1 MLPVTWKRHLMM
13 LLIRTIAFA
22 LLFLAGFA
30 PWCSAEETALDRY
43 IAKPDAAYSY
53 THYLTQRKCGYTV
66 YFLTMTSQ
74 QWRTEEEVDRILWEH
89 EMQIC
94 VPWNACLH
102 KKHTAILL
110 IDGGS
115 NGKPLPT
122 EANEELVLGALLSKS
137 VVATVRQVP
146 NQPLYFADE
155 GGRKRKE
162 DEILAYSLNKYL
174 ETEDEEWPV
183 HLAMA
188 KAAVRAM
195 DTVQDFIGWRV
206 QIDDFIVAGGSKR
219 GWATWLTA
227 AADPRVSGIIPLS
240 VDILNIRPQIRRHWE
255 AYGFY
260 SDAIADYVEFDLFC
274 RMDSPEAEDLL
285 KIVDPYEYRERFT
298 MDKLIINSAGDQF
311 YLPDSSQS
319 YFGNLPFPK
328 LMRYTPNTD
337 HRQSD
342 NRILL
347 SAVSWIADVR
357 NEIPHPEFSWTLEP
371 DGSIRVETIDRPKTV
386 NLWQATNPDARDFR
400 LETIGAAW
408 TDTGLNE
415 RGDGLYIGAVS
426 PPPTG
431 WTAYFVELV
440 YHQPGPLAADQ
451 VYTTDVQVTP
461 DELPFEGTQC
471 TQ

>member
-1 MLPVTWKRHLMM
+1 MKTMGAIVFGTI
-13 LLIRTIAFA
+13 LI
-22 LLFLAGFA
+22 AGVA

-43 IAKPDAAYSY
+43 VAKPDPAYSY
-53 THYLTQRKCGYTV
+53 THYLTQRKWGCAV

-74 QWRTEEEVDRILWEH
+74 QWRTEDEVDRVLWEH
-89 EMQIC
+89 EVQIC
-94 VPWNACLH
+94 VPLNARFP
-102 KKHTAILL
+102 KNNTAILL

-122 EANEELVLGALLSKS
+122 EANEELILSALLSKS

-155 GGRKRKE
+155 PGRERKE
-162 DEILAYSLNKYL
+162 DEIVAYSLDKYL
-174 ETEDEEWPV
+174 DTGDEEWPV

-195 DTVQDFIGWRV
+195 DTVQDFLRWRMPV
-206 QIDDFIVAGGSKR
+206 DDFIVAGGSKR

-227 AADPRVSGIIPLS
+227 AADPRVSAIVPLS
-240 VDILNIRPQIRRHWE
+240 IDILNIRPQVQHHWE

-260 SDAIADYVEFDLFC
+260 SDAIVDYVEFDLFC
-274 RMDSPEAEDLL
+274 RMDSPEAESLL
-285 KIVDPYEYRERFT
+285 KIIDPYEYRNRYT
-298 MDKLIINSAGDQF
+298 MDKLLINSAGDQF
-311 YLPDSSQS
+311 YLPDSSQF
-319 YFGNLPFPK
+319 YFTDLPFPK

-342 NRILL
+342 EEVLL
-347 SAVSWIADVR
+347 SAVSWINDVR
-357 NEIPHPEFSWTLEP
+357 SETPHPEFSWTLAT
-371 DGSIRVETIDRPKTV
+371 DGSIRVEATDRPKAV
-386 NLWQATNPDARDFR
+386 RLWQATNHDARDFR

-408 TDTGLNE
+408 TNTELID

-426 PPPTG
+426 PPAAG
-431 WTAYFVELV
+431 WTAYFVELIYQQLGV
-440 YHQPGPLAADQ
+440 LAADQ
-451 VYTTDVQVTP
+451 VYTTDVRVTP

-471 TQ
+471 SE